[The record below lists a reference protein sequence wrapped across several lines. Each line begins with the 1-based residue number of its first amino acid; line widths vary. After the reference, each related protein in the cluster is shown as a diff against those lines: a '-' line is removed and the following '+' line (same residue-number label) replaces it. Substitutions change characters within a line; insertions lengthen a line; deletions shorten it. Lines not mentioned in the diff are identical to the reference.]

1 MIKMSLLKKNFCFYI
16 TSYGGMM
23 AFLFVF
29 NLNLLQKDELNKEL
43 MTNQIKIDII
53 YNKIAK
59 SIKKRL

>member
-1 MIKMSLLKKNFCFYI
+1 
-16 TSYGGMM
+16 M